1 MNKGEITEVLKELG
15 VATGF
20 RISLHDASAEEI
32 CAYPAKTR
40 RFCARVQTS
49 PAERLMCERCD
60 NVACKKAVELGG
72 TYSYKCRYGLT
83 EIVSPIY
90 NYGRLVGFLM
100 MGQTAESAED
110 KAPAEEK
117 LKSLGTS
124 ESERRLMLS
133 EIPVVGKA
141 LASSFAKILTICAK
155 YLTISGAV
163 LGDTESIAESAMR
176 FINENYSSRIHIKDI
191 CSKLGCSKSTLL
203 ASFKSEYGT
212 TVNAALC
219 KTRLKAARNMLAARE
234 DESINGIALKC
245 GFSDQSYFC
254 KVFSSEYGESPS
266 EYKKR
271 VCADKSAELSKL
283 PAICTKSIL

>member
-1 MNKGEITEVLKELG
+1 MNKGEITEVLRELN

-32 CAYPAKTR
+32 CAYPAKSR
-40 RFCARVQTS
+40 RFCARVQAS
-49 PAERLMCERCD
+49 QAELLLCQKCD
-60 NVACKKAVELGG
+60 NLACKKAVELGG

-83 EIVSPIY
+83 EIVSPLY
-90 NYGRLVGFLM
+90 NYGKLVGFLM
-100 MGQTAESAED
+100 MGQTAESEED
-110 KAPAEEK
+110 KMPAEEK
-117 LKSLGTS
+117 LTALGIGES
-124 ESERRLMLS
+124 ESRHILS

-155 YLTISGAV
+155 YLTLSGAV
-163 LGDTESIAESAMR
+163 WGDTESIAESAMR

-203 ASFKSEYGT
+203 ASFKSEYGI
-212 TVNAALC
+212 TVNTALC
-219 KTRLKAARNMLAARE
+219 KTRLKAAKNMLAARE
-234 DESINGIALKC
+234 EESINAIALKC

-254 KVFSSEYGESPS
+254 KVFSSEYGEAPS

-271 VCADKSAELSKL
+271 
-283 PAICTKSIL
+283 ICTEKVAAFSSKSVL